1 VGVGA
6 LNLDLI
12 ASASKLS
19 SRLADEQVVETTA
32 RFEWNFEDIVDEATI
47 DRVIAGLGLSSID
60 GALGGSAW
68 NTIYSLAQMRVGV
81 SVGYVGVA
89 GRTEFPGLSFIRQM
103 ERLGIDSSFVLRA
116 PERRAGLCLSYIED
130 GERVLLTNPGA
141 NLAMDGYIQ
150 REFEAI
156 ANYLSEA
163 RAVHVTSF
171 LDTASSTQVA
181 RLLTAVKHD
190 NPHVILSVD
199 PGHIWASDLASPV
212 RDLLGAADY
221 IFCNHRELK
230 LLGSYERGD
239 TDAALARRAFERID
253 PSVTLVVAKRYDLVE
268 VFRKDESRMVM
279 VTSPSSSARPLDSDI
294 EDATGAGDSFA
305 AGLLSAL
312 TSSSLKTDLGTLVGL
327 ALSRYKRSG
336 ATLTSEPLVPSL
348 DRGFLLFPGL
358 TNVAKAPPPGV
369 FLARGSSPEWTAVHD
384 FLRNDCR
391 LSVESAEDALESGP
405 DGDVPAITRHI
416 DNCGFAVC
424 ILVDDEGR
432 SEVTA
437 ANQRVLQLAG
447 IFQGRYGFERVAMV
461 VEEGCDVLSNVAG
474 IIRLDYPRGDIRH
487 VFWQMRQMLHREGLI

>member
-1 VGVGA
+1 MGVGA

-19 SRLADEQVVETTA
+19 SHLADEQVVETTA
-32 RFEWNFEDIVDEATI
+32 RFEWNFEDTVDEATI
-47 DRVIAGLGLSSID
+47 DRVLARLGPSSID

-89 GRTEFPGLSFIRQM
+89 GRTEFPGLSFVRQM
-103 ERLGIDSSFVLRA
+103 ERLGIDSSFVLHT

-141 NLAMDGYIQ
+141 NLRMDDYIQ
-150 REFEAI
+150 RDFDAI
-156 ANYLSEA
+156 ANYLSGA
-163 RAVHVTSF
+163 QALHVTSF
-171 LDTASSTQVA
+171 VDTASSTQVA
-181 RLLTAVKHD
+181 RLLTTVKQD
-190 NPHVILSVD
+190 NPSVILSVD
-199 PGHIWASDLASPV
+199 PGHIWASELTTPV

-221 IFCNHRELK
+221 VVCNHRELK
-230 LLGSYERGD
+230 LLGGYQRGD
-239 TDAALARRAFERID
+239 TDAVLARRVFDRIN
-253 PSVTLVVAKRYDLVE
+253 PAVTLVIAKRYDLVE
-268 VFRKDESRMVM
+268 VFRKHDSRMVM
-279 VTSPSSSARPLDSDI
+279 VTSPSSSAHPFDDDI

-312 TSSSLKTDLGTLVGL
+312 TSPSLKTDLGALVGL

-336 ATLTSEPLVPSL
+336 ALTTAPLVPSL

-358 TNVAKAPPPGV
+358 TNVAKVPPPGV
-369 FLARGSSPEWTAVHD
+369 FLAHGSSSEWTKVHD
-384 FLRNDCR
+384 FLTKDCR
-391 LSVESAEDALESGP
+391 LAVRSADALQGGP
-405 DGDVPAITRHI
+405 DRDVPAITGHV
-416 DNCGFAVC
+416 DGCGFAVC

-432 SEVTA
+432 SDVTA

-447 IFQGRYGFERVAMV
+447 LFQGRYGFERVAMV

-474 IIRLDYPRGDIRH
+474 IVRLDYPRGDIGR
-487 VFWQMRQMLHREGLI
+487 VFWQMRQMLHREGLL